1 MWVDLLSDGGED
13 PQHQDR
19 MEVTS
24 LCLVLSAL
32 AVHPD
37 RSQFFVYDRVALT
50 CGPPGCSGG
59 WTLQRNTSTH
69 AARTCPSAW
78 GLATNGSGCVI
89 DTVYPSDSGVYW
101 CGSELRGSNS
111 LNITVT
117 DSDVI
122 LQSPALPVTEGDR
135 LTLLCACRGA
145 RGEPPP
151 AAFFYKD
158 GAMIGDRPAA
168 NVTFAGVSRSDEG
181 FYRCAVP
188 GRGESPR
195 SWLAVRVAAEPP
207 PPTPPPRPPV
217 PRLACV
223 VLLVVLLVVLHVLL
237 VAVCAKVRRKVR
249 GDASGHPQS

>member
-1 MWVDLLSDGGED
+1 M
-13 PQHQDR
+13 
-19 MEVTS
+19 
-24 LCLVLSAL
+24 

-101 CGSELRGSNS
+101 CGSELRGRSSNS

-117 DSDVI
+117 GNVHADPARDFFFFLWPPREDVTAKWRRCFFFFSDSDVI

-135 LTLLCACRGA
+135 LTLLCASRGA

-195 SWLAVRVAAEPP
+195 SWLAVR
-207 PPTPPPRPPV
+207 
-217 PRLACV
+217 
-223 VLLVVLLVVLHVLL
+223 
-237 VAVCAKVRRKVR
+237 
-249 GDASGHPQS
+249 GDAPHDISRARARARLLRGGLIGDQR